1 MIHVLKHEY
10 GGELRLGRLG
20 RCKNGKGDSD
30 PRELEMEKRRGWE
43 VIWS

>member
-1 MIHVLKHEY
+1 MGDWEDA
-10 GGELRLGRLG
+10 RM
-20 RCKNGKGDSD
+20 GKSPQVVVQIRDTGDSD